1 MSKCMAQLKTARQ
14 PPQRVGPDRAQWKG
28 DDATEDVKR
37 RRAQRLYPL
46 DGVTC
51 EWNSGCD
58 ASATD
63 RHPVAESGCA
73 WAVEASWRSVEV
85 RRGMVGRRGLGDRFD
100 PMNVFHV
107 RPWDLRPENLAV
119 LCLRCWAERVP

>member
-63 RHPVAESGCA
+63 RHHIDGDTGNNERSNVALVC
-73 WAVEASWRSVEV
+73 
-85 RRGMVGRRGLGDRFD
+85 RRHHMEWDGRLARFVA
-100 PMNVFHV
+100 MGRQHV
-107 RPWDLRPENLAV
+107 
-119 LCLRCWAERVP
+119 